1 MEDEQMVKVILK
13 RHKIS
18 GYNLNFKPSKEE
30 EESKSYK
37 KIPDGKKQDFLFK
50 QYFSDLNKFA
60 KSNISLALLF
70 WLRSAKEVSGD
81 TITIGSLRDI
91 DFSFLSSL
99 ETPKVFTLYALL
111 IHDGLTVES
120 FSLVNNLPEVQSRLM
135 LYVLLDDGV
144 IVQKNGLYKINPLL
158 YRQIVTLLQTK
169 NIIH

>member
-1 MEDEQMVKVILK
+1 MVRVILK

-18 GYNLNFKPSKEE
+18 GYNLSFKPSKEE
-30 EESKSYK
+30 KINKSYTR
-37 KIPDGKKQDFLFK
+37 IPDEKKQEYLSK

-70 WLRSAKEVSGD
+70 WLRSTREVSGD

-99 ETPKVFTLYALL
+99 ETDKVFTLHSLL
-111 IHDGLTVES
+111 IHDGLTIES
-120 FSLVNNLPEVQSRLM
+120 LKQINNLPESQCRSM
-135 LYVLLDDGV
+135 FFVLLDDGI
-144 IVQKNGLYKINPLL
+144 IVQRNGLYKINPLL
-158 YRQIVTLLQTK
+158 YRQTVNLLQTK